1 VQPQPNTRNICP
13 MPARDTV
20 LQIVPHLPGSF
31 DGVGDYALNLARALA
46 VDHGI
51 VTTFLVAAK
60 TSATSRD
67 GFEIL
72 SGLNASD
79 LDRHENVILHYANYG
94 YQPRGVPFA
103 LRNFVRK
110 LRRQLR
116 GRWVTMFHELYAS
129 GPPWQS
135 AFWLRPFQVR
145 IAHDLI
151 GASNCCVVSNLPIE
165 QAIHAYDPRKEVHTV
180 PVMSNLGEPQLMDF
194 ASSSKRWVICG
205 GTALIARSL
214 LRLEQLLPAIPPEF
228 APEHLDVV
236 GGRLDQSIIA
246 AIDRLKQLF
255 AVHHYPEVNVDL
267 ASEVLRQAS
276 FGWLNYFGDGDVWP
290 GMILKSGAFA
300 ALCAHGVIPVLS
312 HREETIAV
320 GGDRLPGPFFLTA
333 NASRFPK
340 PDELP
345 ALRLRYHNWYQA
357 HASSRQTAR
366 IYSEALR

>member
-1 VQPQPNTRNICP
+1 MAP
-13 MPARDTV
+13 RDTV

-31 DGVGDYALNLARALA
+31 DGVGDYALNLARSLST
-46 VDHGI
+46 DHGI

-60 TSATSRD
+60 TSATSKD
-67 GFEIL
+67 GFAIV
-72 SGLNASD
+72 SGWDA
-79 LDRHENVILHYANYG
+79 LDSARPENVILHYANYG
-94 YQPRGVPFA
+94 YQPRGVPFG
-103 LRNFVRK
+103 LRNFAKK
-110 LRRQLR
+110 LRRQIR

-129 GPPWQS
+129 GAPWQS

-151 GASNCCVVSNLPIE
+151 DASSCCVVSNPPIE
-165 QAIHAYDPRKEVHTV
+165 QAIHAYDPRKEVHRV
-180 PVMSNLGEPQLMDF
+180 PVMSNFGEPELMNF

-214 LRLEQLLPAIPPEF
+214 RRLEQLLPAIATEF

-236 GGRLDQSIIA
+236 GGRPDESIIA
-246 AIDRLKQLF
+246 AIDRLKQRF
-255 AVHHYPEVNVDL
+255 AVHHYAEVNVDL

-276 FGWLNYFGDGDVWP
+276 FGWLDYFGEGDVWP

-312 HREETIAV
+312 HREEAIAL
-320 GGDRLPGPFFLTA
+320 GGDPLPGPFYLTLKA
-333 NASRFPK
+333 TNLPK
-340 PDELP
+340 PDKLP
-345 ALRLRYHNWYQA
+345 ALRRRYHNWYQA

>member
-1 VQPQPNTRNICP
+1 
-13 MPARDTV
+13 MAARDTV

-46 VDHGI
+46 ADYGM

-60 TSATSRD
+60 TTATSKE
-67 GFEIL
+67 GFAIL
-72 SGLNASD
+72 SGL
-79 LDRHENVILHYANYG
+79 DRSHSGLPENVILHYANYG
-94 YQPRGVPFA
+94 YQRRGVPFR
-103 LRNFVRK
+103 LRKFVK
-110 LRRQLR
+110 ELRSQSG

-151 GASNCCVVSNLPIE
+151 DASSCCVVSNAPIE
-165 QAIHAYDPRKEVHTV
+165 QAIHAYDPGKEIYTA
-180 PVMSNLGEPQLMDF
+180 PVMSNFGEPGAIDVA
-194 ASSSKRWVICG
+194 ASRKRWVVCG

-214 LRLEQLLPAIPPEF
+214 RRLEQLLPAIPTEF

-236 GGRLDQSIIA
+236 GGRPEESIIGT
-246 AIDRLKQLF
+246 IDRLKQRF
-255 AVHHYPEVNVDL
+255 PVHHYPEVNVDL

-276 FGWLNYFGDGDVWP
+276 FGWLDYFGEGEVWP

-300 ALCAHGVIPVLS
+300 ALCAHGIVPILS
-312 HREETIAV
+312 HREDPIAV
-320 GGDRLPGPFFLTA
+320 AGEPLPGPFYLA
-333 NASRFPK
+333 SNAAHFPK

-357 HASSRQTAR
+357 YAGSRQTAR

>member
-1 VQPQPNTRNICP
+1 
-13 MPARDTV
+13 MAASDTV

-31 DGVGDYALNLARALA
+31 DGVGDYALNLARALSA
-46 VDHGI
+46 DHGI

-60 TSATSRD
+60 TSATSKD
-67 GFEIL
+67 GFAVL
-72 SGLNASD
+72 SGLDASD
-79 LDRHENVILHYANYG
+79 SARHENVILHYANYG

-103 LRNFVRK
+103 LRNFVKK
-110 LRRQLR
+110 LRRQIR

-145 IAHDLI
+145 IAHSVI
-151 GASNCCVVSNLPIE
+151 EASNCCVVSNPPIE
-165 QAIHAYDPRKEVHTV
+165 QAIRVYDPDKEIHTV
-180 PVMSNLGEPQLMDF
+180 PVMSNFGEPRLIDF

-214 LRLEQLLPAIPPEF
+214 RRLEELLPAIPTEF
-228 APEHLDVV
+228 APAHLDVV
-236 GGRLDQSIIA
+236 GGRPDESVVA
-246 AIDRLKQLF
+246 ATDRLKQRF

-276 FGWLNYFGDGDVWP
+276 FGWLDYFGEGEVWP

-312 HREETIAV
+312 HREEAIAV
-320 GGDRLPGPFFLTA
+320 GSDSLPGPFCLTP
-333 NASRFPK
+333 NASQFPK
-340 PDELP
+340 ANELP

-357 HASSRQTAR
+357 HASSRHTAR
-366 IYSEALR
+366 IYAEALR